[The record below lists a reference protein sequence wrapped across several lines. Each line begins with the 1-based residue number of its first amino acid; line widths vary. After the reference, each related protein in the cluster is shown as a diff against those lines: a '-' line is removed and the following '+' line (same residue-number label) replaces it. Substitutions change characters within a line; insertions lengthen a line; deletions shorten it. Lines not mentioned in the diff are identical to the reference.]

1 MSSSNRLDLSFL
13 KQALKQFDLAIAEY
27 EAEPERRAN
36 RDSVVMHFL
45 FTFELTMQ
53 AIKRYLELQSLK
65 SDQVSDLS
73 FQTIIRRADD
83 LGIVRTGWPGFGK
96 FRDAR
101 NAIAHSYT
109 EERANEVLGWAKE
122 FAAEAHFLLKA
133 LERRAADED

>member
-1 MSSSNRLDLSFL
+1 MSTSNRMDLSFL
-13 KQALKQFDLAIAEY
+13 KQALNQFDLVIAEY

-65 SDQVSDLS
+65 SGDVSDLS
-73 FQTIIRRADD
+73 YQTIIRRADD

-101 NAIAHSYT
+101 NAIAHTYT
-109 EERANEVLGWAKE
+109 EQRALAVVGWAKE
-122 FAAEAHFLLKA
+122 FAAESHFVLEII
-133 LERRAADED
+133 ERRAAR